1 MKILGVTIS
10 KRKVTLALI
19 EHGLEDISLEPK
31 SKQFKLLRLQYLY
44 IPRNVFE
51 KITDLFYR
59 FDKLDIV
66 EQCDFVR
73 IVYEE
78 DPETSSDTNAV
89 KKILYLL
96 LKDQLKKI
104 KKKYYVESQI
114 TMQYRMGKTT
124 FMGHKKV
131 LDWILKNVSGINR
144 QQLMG
149 RKGILIQ
156 SVLAIAS
163 GCSQKSSKYNW

>member
-19 EHGLEDISLEPK
+19 EHGLEEISPDPK
-31 SKQFKLLRLQYLY
+31 LKPFKLVRLQYLY
-44 IPRNVFE
+44 VPKNIFE

-59 FDKLDIV
+59 FDKLEIV

-73 IVYEE
+73 IVYYE
-78 DPETSSDTNAV
+78 DPETSSDTNAI

-114 TMQYRMGKTT
+114 TIQYRMGKRV
-124 FMGHKKV
+124 FMNNKKV
-131 LDWILKNVSGINR
+131 LDWVLKNVSGVAR

-149 RKGILIQ
+149 QRGILIQ
-156 SVLAIAS
+156 SILAIAS
-163 GCSQKSSKYNW
+163 GCSKKSSKYNY